1 MNEIIKSAI
10 DRIKLKGEEIWVR
23 YSFWTKAK
31 DVELESGENVENK
44 LTSVDATLSNHVS
57 DKSNP
62 HETTKKQVGL
72 SYVDNT
78 SDVEK
83 PVSTHQR
90 EAIDA
95 SYQQSTSYTDTKIA
109 ELINGAP
116 TTLDTLKEIA
126 DAMTNNQ
133 TVVEALEASI
143 GSKAD
148 QAELDGHINNGTIHI
163 TADERA
169 KWNNQSDCSEI
180 IGYTNINGI
189 GDGTLTGA
197 ISSLNDNKVTTGSQA
212 KLYNVGLGNS
222 DTALIYSDKDN
233 VNFRFKGKNGNT
245 QYANIKKI
253 TGDIDDLSNNIDD
266 LGKYTELGRYYSAV
280 GNEAGTISAD
290 LSAYRYLV
298 FNFLYAEEILDSK
311 ILPRKLFTDY
321 CSAYPIKLTFGSYQA
336 QVRYN
341 SGIYAFVNAAHYVV
355 VVYGIK

>member
-62 HETTKKQVGL
+62 HETTKEQVGL

-148 QAELDGHINNGTIHI
+148 QAELDGHINNSTIHI

-180 IGYTNINGI
+180 IGTTNISNI
-189 GDGTLTGA
+189 SDGTLTGA
-197 ISSLNDNKVTTGSQA
+197 VSALNSDLANRGLIRLDGVTGST
-212 KLYNVGLGNS
+212 V
-222 DTALIYSDKDN
+222 
-233 VNFRFKGKNGNT
+233 V
-245 QYANIKKI
+245 
-253 TGDIDDLSNNIDD
+253 
-266 LGKYTELGRYYSAV
+266 
-280 GNEAGTISAD
+280 D
-290 LSAYRYLV
+290 LSAYTG
-298 FNFLYAEEILDSK
+298 
-311 ILPRKLFTDY
+311 KL
-321 CSAYPIKLTFGSYQA
+321 CMA
-336 QVRYN
+336 N
-341 SGIYAFVNAAHYVV
+341 VV
-355 VVYGIK
+355 VDGNGFLGIPILFRIDTGVSFAVNGAGNNITARVHMNGGKISIDEAYWGTEDKISTSIMYPYILNF